1 MYNSRFYLY
10 ISTFSHCECS
20 KEEGSIWIWLFCLWR
35 LIGRSPIDAC
45 GFKITQHLN
54 SIYFVFVLF
63 RFECFFSFS
72 LWICFFSFSPSKK
85 KKQQIEC
92 AELKCLTETQ
102 TNQLKFINNFS
113 LLAFPMIYNKYRYRL
128 ERFIAL
134 ATLDSVLGI
143 QCLNTMNEDCL
154 NWKISIRWSDW

>member
-54 SIYFVFVLF
+54 SIFFL
-63 RFECFFSFS
+63 FSFDRNV
-72 LWICFFSFSPSKK
+72 FSRFHFESASFHFHRAK

-128 ERFIAL
+128 KRFIAL

-154 NWKISIRWSDW
+154 NWKIPIRWSDW